1 MIKQMKT
8 KFQRTCMGC
17 YEQKDK
23 SELIRIV
30 KNKKE
35 EIYLDKSGKAEGR
48 GLYLCKN
55 INCLEKLIK
64 NNNIEKKFK
73 LKRPNDIYEKI
84 RGVIIDK

>member
-1 MIKQMKT
+1 MKT
-8 KFQRTCMGC
+8 IPQRTCMGC
-17 YEQKDK
+17 LEKRDK

-30 KNKKE
+30 KNQKE
-35 EIYLDKSGKAEGR
+35 QIYVDLSGKAEGR

-64 NNNIEKKFK
+64 NNNIEKKFRI
-73 LKRPNDIYEKI
+73 KRPDDIYENI